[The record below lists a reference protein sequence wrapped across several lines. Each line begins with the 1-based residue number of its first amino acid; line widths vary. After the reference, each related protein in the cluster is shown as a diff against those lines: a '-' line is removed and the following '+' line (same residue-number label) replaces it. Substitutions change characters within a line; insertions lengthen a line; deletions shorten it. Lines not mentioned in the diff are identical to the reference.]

1 MAVSQHMEHN
11 PARWKADYERDG
23 YLVVENVLDTQT
35 LSTLRAGIE
44 RITADPDTLPDHLRR
59 HIQFERDYVK
69 KRPDQNDHDAA
80 QVGDAVRN
88 IMELPLFDPVFGE
101 LIAYEPLLEFWKRC
115 SRAAS
120 SISTI
125 TSASSRRRGSAESSS
140 GTATC
145 PT

>member
-1 MAVSQHMEHN
+1 MSR
-11 PARWKADYERDG
+11 PASSA
-23 YLVVENVLDTQT
+23 T
-35 LSTLRAGIE
+35 
-44 RITADPDTLPDHLRR
+44 PDTLPDHLRR

-125 TSASSRRRGSAESSS
+125 TSASSRRRGSAASSS